1 MIQNL
6 FDRALKLA
14 YESSRTLAH
23 KGLRKRK
30 SMRIKRSS
38 RSAFTLVEIMI
49 VVAIIGLLAA
59 IAIPNLVT
67 ARKKAQRQAC
77 ISTLKAIDGAKA
89 NWALDMKKSDAD
101 VPTEADLFGSDKYI
115 ETKPTCP
122 AGGTYTLG
130 AVREK
135 PTCSVPEHA
144 LPQ

>member
-1 MIQNL
+1 VIQIL
-6 FDRALKLA
+6 FDRAPKLA
-14 YESSRTLAH
+14 YESRTLVH
-23 KGLRKRK
+23 KGLRKANK
-30 SMRIKRSS
+30 AMRINRSG

-67 ARKKAQRQAC
+67 ARKKAQKQAC

-89 NWALDMKKSDAD
+89 NWALDMKKSDSD
-101 VPTEADLFGSDKYI
+101 VPTEADLFGPDKYI

-135 PTCSVPEHA
+135 PTCSIPEHA

>member
-1 MIQNL
+1 MQIQ
-6 FDRALKLA
+6 
-14 YESSRTLAH
+14 
-23 KGLRKRK
+23 
-30 SMRIKRSS
+30 RSS

-77 ISTLKAIDGAKA
+77 ISTLKAIEGAKA
-89 NWALDMKKSDAD
+89 NWALHMKKADSD
-101 VPTEADLFGSDKYI
+101 VPTDADLFGPDKYI
-115 ETKPTCP
+115 ESKPTCP
-122 AGGTYTLG
+122 AGGNYTLG

-135 PTCSVPEHA
+135 PTCSIPEHA

>member
-1 MIQNL
+1 M
-6 FDRALKLA
+6 RA
-14 YESSRTLAH
+14 
-23 KGLRKRK
+23 G
-30 SMRIKRSS
+30 
-38 RSAFTLVEIMI
+38 FTLVEIMI

-77 ISTLKAIDGAKA
+77 ISTLKAIEGAKA

-101 VPTEADLFGSDKYI
+101 VPTDADLFGADKYI
-115 ETKPTCP
+115 ESKPTCP
-122 AGGTYTLG
+122 AGGTYNLG

-144 LPQ
+144 IGQ

>member
-1 MIQNL
+1 
-6 FDRALKLA
+6 
-14 YESSRTLAH
+14 
-23 KGLRKRK
+23 
-30 SMRIKRSS
+30 
-38 RSAFTLVEIMI
+38 MI

>member
-1 MIQNL
+1 
-6 FDRALKLA
+6 
-14 YESSRTLAH
+14 
-23 KGLRKRK
+23 
-30 SMRIKRSS
+30 MRINEHKR
-38 RSAFTLVEIMI
+38 AGFTLVEIMI

-77 ISTLKAIDGAKA
+77 VSTLKAIDGAKA

-101 VPTEADLFGSDKYI
+101 VPTDADLFGGDKYI
-115 ETKPTCP
+115 ETKPICP

-135 PTCSVPEHA
+135 PTCSIPDHV
-144 LPQ
+144 L